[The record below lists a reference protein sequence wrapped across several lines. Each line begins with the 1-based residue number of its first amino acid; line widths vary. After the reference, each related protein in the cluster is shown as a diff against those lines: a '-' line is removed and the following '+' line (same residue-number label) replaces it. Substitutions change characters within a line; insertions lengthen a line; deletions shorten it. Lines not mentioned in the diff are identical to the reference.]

1 MNSKLYRLIFSVAR
15 GMLVAVQEFAKGCGK
30 AGNAAAGASTGP
42 SVFVPVFWLT
52 ALTAAM
58 TGMPRTLHAQTLPI
72 QVDKGAPGAQPY
84 VGTAANG
91 TPVVNIAPP
100 NRPGG
105 TSINHFIQYNVGPSG
120 VVVNNSGQN
129 SQTQIAG
136 WVQGNM
142 QLGNNHAGTI
152 VQQVTAPNPSQL
164 LGMQEIAG
172 NRASLV
178 IANPAGITCSGCGTI
193 NADRFTLSTGRP
205 VFSAG
210 GELTGFD
217 VRQGGIA
224 IDGQGLSSP
233 QAQVNLLSRAISV
246 NAQVWADRL
255 NAVTGANQIDHQS
268 LGATPQAGSGATPQ
282 IALDASALGSMY
294 AGAVRLVGTEKGVG
308 FNVGGNI
315 TATTGDITLDANGD
329 VHIVSGAR
337 LQTPGAATI
346 AGSNIDNA
354 GTITTRGSI
363 VATTQGQL
371 ANSGTLAAG
380 ADLLAQADR
389 IANSGT
395 IGAGVDENANVT
407 VAATAKLV
415 AKISLQSSGSVV
427 AGGDAN
433 LSAET
438 LDLSNGSVISHGTAN
453 LSASGD
459 IIHRN
464 ARVEGAALRIDA
476 GGDLDN
482 QGGAL
487 VAGRSGAT
495 IYTASLQNQAGTVT
509 SGGALDLTARQ
520 VIDSTGGTIASTGDT
535 TVTAASVINRSGT
548 LGSTEGSLT
557 LQGALDNTDGKALAT
572 RDLKVSGGAIANDNG
587 KMAGQS
593 VLLDAGDQ
601 ALSNAGGTIQ
611 GGTGATAL
619 SAGNVTN
626 AAGSITSAGTLDVR
640 TPGRIDNQ
648 GGTLAANGSATV
660 AAGQINNQR
669 GSLGS
674 SQSSLSLTGPL
685 DNTGG
690 KALAAIDLT
699 ATGGPIVND
708 AGQMSAGQRL
718 SLDTGGHALA
728 NAAGKI
734 SAGDL
739 SARTGALNNSGG
751 VIQATRTMS
760 LDTHGQPYDNSQ
772 GGLTVAKGDLTFDTG
787 SLNNHGG
794 TVSGGRDLKLTGTTL
809 DNTSGKI
816 VADGPLEMTGDSLA
830 NADGKVA
837 SNGDATL
844 RIANVL
850 DNTVGHTHAGGTL
863 DVRAGT
869 IFNRNTLGSTVDNP
883 LGMEGEAVKLAA
895 SVIDNTQGA
904 LRADTTLIAT
914 TAALDNSRGETTSGG
929 TAQLYVAAT
938 TNTRGLL
945 SADQAILVSGTS
957 LTGDGTVQ
965 SKGDVTL
972 NLASDFN
979 NAGTV
984 TSGQNTTLDTSGDIT
999 NTGIL
1004 SAGQAL
1010 DVHGRNITNAGELF
1024 GQESSHLRAD
1034 QAVTNSGLIDGGI
1047 VRVDAGTAVTNVD
1060 RIYGDSVSIGAGQK
1074 IVNDANPA
1082 TGNGGVI
1089 ASRVG
1094 DVNLGAPDIV
1104 NREHAL
1110 IYSSQDLNVGG
1121 ALDDSGN
1128 VVGRASSLT
1137 NASATIDVARNAN
1150 IDAASIL
1157 NQNSHFATTVT
1168 DTGTVTQ
1175 LIYRL
1180 KGTAVDID
1188 PATAIFFDWKYGA
1201 TDYYHPATD
1210 LGWLHQDGN
1219 ERGAPRWLVLPS
1231 DQYPFSQFGP
1241 PFDWSRRMDGT
1252 AGPVLAWGSYQ
1263 VEGNNSFAP
1272 VDQWSPVGLAFAQ
1285 FSETD
1290 NVGNVVSVTNERFY
1304 YKPDDAIWDKFDV
1317 ARPGSAPPPFQGP
1330 CANDAPASC
1339 QTAQRDYQAW
1349 HDENFPKY
1357 QALNDKIKAFN
1368 KDFHARSVWD
1378 FYVLNEQTRV
1388 RDETVASTDPAR
1400 ILVGGDARLN
1410 GAVVNDKSQILV
1422 GGTLKVPAPVDN
1434 RGYTGTRIESISG
1447 SQDWYYVNYGV
1458 NDPDRRIKP
1467 GALPPVDLTL
1477 PVVLATGSSLDH
1489 QLVNGTGTNVGA
1501 KPGIAPIS
1509 NAPTMMQVSLDTGGA
1524 TSGPQLEGNYPGS
1537 RLGGAVIRTVTPS
1550 LAVPRNALFTVNTQP
1565 GAHYLIETDPR
1576 FTSQRQW
1583 MSSDYML
1590 NQLGRDP
1597 GDVLKRLGD
1606 GFYEA
1611 RLVADAVM
1619 LATGQRFTGDYADNQ
1634 SQYIGLM
1641 NAGVTFAR
1649 KYQLTVGTELSP
1661 EQMRALTSDI
1671 VWLVEKTVQLP
1682 DGSTQTVLVPQ
1693 VYLMTRVGDIKGDG
1707 TLISANNVTIQTDG
1721 DVKNTGTIASRKVML
1736 IEAGSIINERGTL
1749 AAGSMEL
1756 DAKQDIDN
1764 LAGTINAGKLSATAG
1779 RDINLTSTTATGS
1792 NRIGETAASHT
1803 AVSGVSVLNVDSA
1816 TLKAGRDVNAQAASV
1831 TATGDLAMHAER
1843 DINLDTVHVGDRRD
1857 SVTDSRNRTSTA
1869 YSADIGT
1876 QITGKNVTLAAD
1888 QDVNAKAAYVNA
1900 GEKLDVHA
1908 RRDINVTAGQ
1918 ASVAIRDEQG
1928 STSGGFLSKSSTH
1941 TIDAISRMEAMG
1953 STFSGDTVTMKA
1965 DRDLAV
1971 AGSTVVA
1978 THDLDLT
1985 AEHNLG
1991 ITGTE
1996 TESSAYSFREEKKS
2010 GFGAT
2015 GGGISYG
2022 NRNQK
2027 DTINDRGTQ
2036 QAGSLVGSTDGS
2048 VNMKA
2053 GSTLTV
2059 NGSDLIAKQDITGV
2073 GADVNIEAAKN
2084 RQHHDE
2090 THEVKQSGFTL
2101 GVSGGAPG
2109 AALNAGNKISSASKS
2124 EDGRASA
2131 LWGMAATR
2139 DIYDAGKLMD
2149 SKGAMEGA
2157 AVTLSY
2163 GTTHSKQTLTQ
2174 DSTSHDGSSVRAGG
2188 TAKFVAT
2195 GVDADGNRTAGDLNI
2210 VGSEIDASKV
2220 ALGAKHD
2227 VNIVS
2232 ATDTDESHRT
2242 NKSTSASVGVSY
2254 GLGKD
2259 NAGFGVSASASQ
2271 TKGNSDSVGATQSNS
2286 HVRGKESVVIVS
2298 GNDTNI
2304 QGATIHGGTVGMDV
2318 GGDLNL
2324 ASRQDTGESHARQ
2337 QSVGGGISISQGG
2350 ASGSFSAS
2358 KGKADGSYANVSEQ
2372 SGIFAG
2378 DGGFDITVKG
2388 NTDLKGALIDSEASR
2403 EKNRLSTGTLS
2414 WSDIA
2419 NHSDYGATSYGV
2431 SGGGTVGSNN
2441 SDKSSGQTSGKNTGG
2456 ISPMIPQHKSGRQDG
2471 AAQVAIADGTIT
2483 ITDSANQKQDLA
2495 TLRRDTTGTNSQ
2507 VGSNPDLEKL
2517 LNKQADTMAAA
2528 QAAGEA
2534 VAKTVGDIAQAR
2546 LEDANKRYAEAAEA
2560 NRVNPS
2566 AENQAAM
2573 EAAQADIDGWRDG
2586 GGYRAALHA
2595 AGGAFI
2601 AGLGGGNA
2609 LAGAGG
2615 AAAASLAGEKLG
2627 ELSRAIAGRAD
2638 TGNAAV
2644 DEALGNF
2651 AANIASGGL
2660 GGLVGGGSGAA
2671 TAANVDRF
2679 NRQLH
2684 QSEKDLIHAKANGDA
2699 AEEKRLTD
2707 AACYRVQ
2714 CWAEFSPNSP
2724 EYLAKYVSDADATRL
2739 SSELAWV
2746 DSQRLAGGRFDYTL
2760 PQQAKDIVSRQWD
2773 QFSRGVQKIG
2783 QDVLNFPSD
2792 VVNQFPRIGGGA
2804 PQGDPN
2810 PLIDVKDG
2818 GNGTPPTPAVVTGPV
2833 TGMTPNGMPV
2843 PIAPG
2848 IVVPGSPETQVP
2860 SNALASSDNEHVGGR
2875 NSSANGEKGFDPSNI
2890 EDKLNGYLL
2899 DPTHTQN
2906 QTKANWFS
2914 QALGFDQ
2921 SNWQDLAK
2929 QLYFDPAKAVP
2940 TKATQYGQT
2949 YEQVIS
2955 INGANG
2961 KTIDTTFVFMKDRSG
2976 TVRLVTGIPAK
2987 K

>member
-1 MNSKLYRLIFSVAR
+1 MAGVMNSKLYRLIFNVAR
-15 GMLVAVQEFAKGCGK
+15 GMLVAVQECAKGCGK
-30 AGNAAAGASTGP
+30 AGDAGARASAGP
-42 SVFVPVFWLT
+42 SVFVPVFWFT
-52 ALTAAM
+52 ALTVAM
-58 TGMPRTLHAQTLPI
+58 TGLPMTLYAQTLPI

-105 TSINHFIQYNVGPSG
+105 TSINNFIQYNVGPSG

-129 SQTQIAG
+129 SQTRIAG

-233 QAQVNLLSRAISV
+233 QAQVDLLSRAISV
-246 NAQVWADRL
+246 NAQVWTDRL

-268 LGATPQAGSGATPQ
+268 LGATPQAGMGAAPQ

-294 AGAVRLVGTEKGVG
+294 AGAIRLVGTEKGVG
-308 FNVGGNI
+308 FNIGGNI
-315 TATTGDITLDANGD
+315 AATTGDITLDVNGD
-329 VHIVSGAR
+329 VRTVPGAR
-337 LQTPGAATI
+337 LQSSGAATL

-363 VATTQGQL
+363 IATTQGQL
-371 ANSGTLAAG
+371 ANSGTLTAG

-407 VAATAKLV
+407 VAATANVL
-415 AKISLQSSGSVV
+415 AKTSLQSSGTVV

-433 LSAET
+433 LSAAT
-438 LDLSNGSVISHGTAN
+438 LDLSNGSVVSHGAAN

-464 ARVEGAALRIDA
+464 ARVEGAALRVEA
-476 GGDLDN
+476 GGALDN

-495 IYTASLQNQAGTVT
+495 IHAASLQNQAGTVT

-520 VIDSTGGTIASTGDT
+520 VIDSTGGTIASTRDT

-548 LGSTEGSLT
+548 LGSTEGSLA

-572 RDLKVSGGAIANDNG
+572 RDLKVSGGAITNDNG

-593 VLLDAGDQ
+593 VLLDAGNQ
-601 ALSNAGGTIQ
+601 SLSNAGGTIQ
-611 GGTGATAL
+611 GGMGATAL
-619 SAGNVTN
+619 SAGNVNN

-648 GGTLAANGSATV
+648 GGTLAANGASTV
-660 AAGQINNQR
+660 AASQINNQR

-674 SQSSLSLTGPL
+674 SQSSLSVTGPL

-718 SLDTGGHALA
+718 SLDTAGHTLA
-728 NAAGKI
+728 NATGRI

-739 SARTGALNNSGG
+739 SAGTGAVNNQGG

-760 LDTHGQPYDNSQ
+760 VDTHGQTYDNSQ
-772 GGLTVAKGDLTFDTG
+772 DGLTVANGNLTLDTG
-787 SLNNHGG
+787 ALNNQGG
-794 TVSGGRDLKLTGTTL
+794 TVSGRRDLTLTGTAL
-809 DNTSGKI
+809 DNAAGKI
-816 VADGPLEMTGDSLA
+816 IAGGPLGLTGESLA
-830 NADGKVA
+830 NADGKIA

-850 DNTVGHTHAGGTL
+850 DNTAGHTHAGGI
-863 DVRAGT
+863 DVQAGT
-869 IFNRNTLGSTVDNP
+869 VFNRNTLGSTVENP
-883 LGMEGEAVKLAA
+883 LGMEGGAVKLSANA
-895 SVIDNTQGA
+895 IDNTQGA

-914 TAALDNSRGETTSGG
+914 AATLDNSRGEATSGG
-929 TAQLYVAAT
+929 PAQFDVAAT

-945 SADQAILVSGTS
+945 SADQAIRVSGTS

-972 NLASDFN
+972 KLASDFN

-984 TSGQNTTLDTSGDIT
+984 AAGKNTTLDTTGDVT

-1034 QAVTNSGLIDGGI
+1034 QSVTNSGLIDGGI

-1060 RIYGDSVSIGAGQK
+1060 RIYGDTVSIGAGQR
-1074 IVNDANPA
+1074 IVNDTNPL

-1150 IDAASIL
+1150 IDAESIL
-1157 NQNSHFATTVT
+1157 NQNNHFATTVT
-1168 DTGTVTQ
+1168 DTGTVTH
-1175 LIYRL
+1175 LAYRL
-1180 KGTAVDID
+1180 KGSTVDID
-1188 PATAIFFDWKYGA
+1188 PTTAIFFDWKYGA

-1210 LGWLHQDGN
+1210 IGWLQKDGN

-1263 VEGNNSFAP
+1263 VEGDNSFTP

-1285 FSETD
+1285 YSETD
-1290 NVGNVVSVTNERFY
+1290 NVGNVLSVTNERFY

-1317 ARPGSAPPPFQGP
+1317 TRPGAVPPPFQGP

-1339 QTAQRDYQAW
+1339 QTAQQAYRVW

-1368 KDFHARSVWD
+1368 KDFHARSVSD
-1378 FYVLNEQTRV
+1378 FYVLDEQTRV

-1400 ILVGGDARLN
+1400 VLVGGDARLN

-1422 GGTLKVPAPVDN
+1422 GGTLTVPAPVDN

-1467 GALPPVDLTL
+1467 GALPPVDLNL
-1477 PVVLATGSSLDH
+1477 PLVLATGSWLDH
-1489 QLVNGTGTNVGA
+1489 QLVNGTGANVGA

-1509 NAPTMMQVSLDTGGA
+1509 NAPTMKQVPLDTGGA
-1524 TSGPQLEGNYPGS
+1524 TSGPQLESNGPGS
-1537 RLGGAVIRTVTPS
+1537 RLGDTVIRTVTPS

-1597 GDVLKRLGD
+1597 GNVLKRLGD

-1619 LATGQRFTGDYADNQ
+1619 LGTGQRFTGDYVDNQ

-1671 VWLVEKTVQLP
+1671 VWLVEKAVTLP

-1693 VYLMTRVGDIKGDG
+1693 VYLMTRVGEIKGDS

-1764 LAGTINAGKLSATAG
+1764 LAGTINASKLSATAG

-1792 NRIGETAASHT
+1792 NRIGETAASHA

-1816 TLKAGRDVNAQAASV
+1816 TLKAGRDVNAQAASI

-1843 DINLDTVHVGDRRD
+1843 DINLDTMQVGDRRD

-1876 QITGKNVTLAAD
+1876 QITGKNVTLSAD

-1941 TIDAISRMEAMG
+1941 TIDAISRTEAMG

-1978 THDLDLT
+1978 THDLNLT
-1985 AEHNLG
+1985 AERNLG
-1991 ITGTE
+1991 ITGAE

-2027 DTINDRGTQ
+2027 DAINDRGTQ

-2059 NGSDLIAKQDITGV
+2059 NGSDLIAKKDITGV
-2073 GADVNIEAAKN
+2073 GADVNIEAAQN
-2084 RQHHDE
+2084 PQHHDE

-2101 GVSGGAPG
+2101 GVSGGAAG

-2139 DIYDAGKLMD
+2139 DLYDAGKLMD

-2232 ATDTDESHRT
+2232 TTDTDESHST

-2286 HVRGKESVVIVS
+2286 HVRAKESVVIVS

-2388 NTDLKGALIDSEASR
+2388 NTDLKGALIDSEASKD
-2403 EKNRLSTGTLS
+2403 KNRLSTGTLS
-2414 WSDIA
+2414 WSDIT
-2419 NHSDYGATSYGV
+2419 NHSDYSATSYGV

-2441 SDKSSGQTSGKNTGG
+2441 SDKNSGQTSGKNTGG
-2456 ISPMIPQHKSGRQDG
+2456 ISPMIPQHKSGSQDG
-2471 AAQVAIADGTIT
+2471 SAQAAIADGTIT

-2560 NRVNPS
+2560 NRLNPS

-2573 EAAQADIDGWRDG
+2573 EAAQADIDGWKESG
-2586 GGYRAALHA
+2586 SYRAALHA

-2627 ELSRAIAGRAD
+2627 ELSRTVAGAAD
-2638 TGNAAV
+2638 TGNAAL

-2651 AANIASGGL
+2651 AANIAGGGL
-2660 GGLVGGGSGAA
+2660 GGLIGGGAGAA

-2684 QSEKDLIHAKANGDA
+2684 PDE
-2699 AEEKRLTD
+2699 R
-2707 AACYRVQ
+2707 
-2714 CWAEFSPNSP
+2714 
-2724 EYLAKYVSDADATRL
+2724 
-2739 SSELAWV
+2739 
-2746 DSQRLAGGRFDYTL
+2746 
-2760 PQQAKDIVSRQWD
+2760 
-2773 QFSRGVQKIG
+2773 
-2783 QDVLNFPSD
+2783 
-2792 VVNQFPRIGGGA
+2792 
-2804 PQGDPN
+2804 
-2810 PLIDVKDG
+2810 
-2818 GNGTPPTPAVVTGPV
+2818 
-2833 TGMTPNGMPV
+2833 
-2843 PIAPG
+2843 
-2848 IVVPGSPETQVP
+2848 
-2860 SNALASSDNEHVGGR
+2860 
-2875 NSSANGEKGFDPSNI
+2875 
-2890 EDKLNGYLL
+2890 
-2899 DPTHTQN
+2899 
-2906 QTKANWFS
+2906 
-2914 QALGFDQ
+2914 
-2921 SNWQDLAK
+2921 
-2929 QLYFDPAKAVP
+2929 
-2940 TKATQYGQT
+2940 
-2949 YEQVIS
+2949 
-2955 INGANG
+2955 
-2961 KTIDTTFVFMKDRSG
+2961 
-2976 TVRLVTGIPAK
+2976 
-2987 K
+2987 

>member
-1 MNSKLYRLIFSVAR
+1 MNTKLYRLVFNVAR
-15 GMLVAVQEFAKGCGK
+15 GMLVAVRECAKGRGK
-30 AGNAAAGASTGP
+30 DRHAVADAGAGP
-42 SVFVPVFWLT
+42 SAFVPVFWFA
-52 ALTAAM
+52 ALTSAM
-58 TGMPRTLHAQTLPI
+58 IGLPMTLQAQTLSI

-105 TSINHFIQYNVGPSG
+105 TSINNFIQYNVGPSG
-120 VVVNNSGQN
+120 VVVNNAGQN

-136 WVQGNM
+136 WVQRNM

-193 NADRFTLSTGRP
+193 NADRFTLGTGRP

-210 GELTGFD
+210 GDLTGFD
-217 VRQGGIA
+217 VRQGAIA

-233 QAQVNLLSRAISV
+233 QAQVDLLSRAISI

-268 LGATPQAGSGATPQ
+268 LAATPQAGSGAAPRF
-282 IALDASALGSMY
+282 ALDASTLGSMY

-329 VHIVSGAR
+329 VRIVPGAR
-337 LQTPGAATI
+337 LQSQGVATL

-363 VATTQGQL
+363 VAATQGQL
-371 ANSGTLAAG
+371 
-380 ADLLAQADR
+380 
-389 IANSGT
+389 
-395 IGAGVDENANVT
+395 NA
-407 VAATAKLV
+407 
-415 AKISLQSSGSVV
+415 
-427 AGGDAN
+427 
-433 LSAET
+433 E
-438 LDLSNGSVISHGTAN
+438 
-453 LSASGD
+453 
-459 IIHRN
+459 
-464 ARVEGAALRIDA
+464 
-476 GGDLDN
+476 
-482 QGGAL
+482 
-487 VAGRSGAT
+487 
-495 IYTASLQNQAGTVT
+495 
-509 SGGALDLTARQ
+509 
-520 VIDSTGGTIASTGDT
+520 
-535 TVTAASVINRSGT
+535 
-548 LGSTEGSLT
+548 
-557 LQGALDNTDGKALAT
+557 
-572 RDLKVSGGAIANDNG
+572 
-587 KMAGQS
+587 
-593 VLLDAGDQ
+593 
-601 ALSNAGGTIQ
+601 
-611 GGTGATAL
+611 
-619 SAGNVTN
+619 
-626 AAGSITSAGTLDVR
+626 GSITGAGTLDVR
-640 TPGRIDNQ
+640 TPGVIDNQ
-648 GGTLAANGSATV
+648 GGTLAANEAAALV
-660 AAGQINNQR
+660 AGQINNQR

-718 SLDTGGHALA
+718 SLDTAGHTLA

-739 SARTGALNNSGG
+739 SASTRSVNNSGG
-751 VIQATRTMS
+751 VVQATRTMS
-760 LDTHGQPYDNSQ
+760 LDTHGQTYDN
-772 GGLTVAKGDLTFDTG
+772 GRDGVTVANGTFTFDTG
-787 SLNNHGG
+787 SLNNSGG
-794 TVSGGRDLKLTGTTL
+794 TVSGGRDLRLTGTAL
-809 DNTSGKI
+809 DNTTGKI
-816 VADGPLEMTGDSLA
+816 IAGGPLEVNGDSLA
-830 NADGKVA
+830 NVGGKVA

-850 DNTVGHTHAGGTL
+850 DNTAGHTHAGGTL
-863 DVRAGT
+863 DVQAGT
-869 IFNRNTLGSTVDNP
+869 VFNRNTLGGTADNP
-883 LGMEGEAVKLAA
+883 LGMEGGAVKLAA

-914 TAALDNSRGETTSGG
+914 AATLDNSRGETTSGG
-929 TAQLYVAAT
+929 TAQLDVAAT

-945 SADQAILVSGTS
+945 SADQALRISGTS

-965 SKGDVTL
+965 SRGDVTL
-972 NLASDFN
+972 KLTSDFH
-979 NAGTV
+979 NAGTI
-984 TSGQNTTLDTSGDIT
+984 TAGKNTTLDTTGDIT
-999 NTGIL
+999 NTGTL

-1010 DVHGRNITNAGELF
+1010 DVHGRNIANAGELF
-1024 GQESSHLRAD
+1024 GQESSHLRVD
-1034 QAVTNSGLIDGGI
+1034 QGVTNSGLIDGGI
-1047 VRVDAGTAVTNVD
+1047 VRIDAGAAVTNVD
-1060 RIYGDSVSIGAGQK
+1060 RIYGDSVSIGAGQQ
-1074 IVNDANPA
+1074 IVNDANPV
-1082 TGNGGVI
+1082 TGIGGVI
-1089 ASRVG
+1089 ASRIG

-1137 NASATIDVARNAN
+1137 NASATIDVVRNAS
-1150 IDAASIL
+1150 IDAAVIL
-1157 NQNSHFATTVT
+1157 NQNSHFATAVN

-1175 LIYRL
+1175 LAYRL
-1180 KGTAVDID
+1180 KGSTVDID
-1188 PATAIFFDWKYGA
+1188 PTTAIFFDWKFGT

-1210 LGWLHQDGN
+1210 IDWLQRDGN

-1231 DQYPFSQFGP
+1231 DDYPFSQFGP

-1263 VEGNNSFAP
+1263 VEGDNSFTP
-1272 VDQWSPVGLAFAQ
+1272 IDRWSPVGLAFAQ

-1304 YKPDDAIWDKFDV
+1304 YQPDDAIWDKFGV
-1317 ARPGSAPPPFQGP
+1317 ARPGSVPPPFQGP

-1339 QTAQRDYQAW
+1339 QTAQLAYQAW

-1368 KDFHARSVWD
+1368 KDFHARSVSD
-1378 FYVLNEQTRV
+1378 FYVLNQQTRV

-1410 GAVVNDKSQILV
+1410 GAVVNDKSQVLV
-1422 GGTLKVPAPVDN
+1422 GGTLTVPSPVDN
-1434 RGYTGTRIESISG
+1434 RGYTGTRVESNSG

-1467 GALPPVDLTL
+1467 GVLPPVDLNL
-1477 PVVLATGSSLDH
+1477 PLVLATGSSLDH
-1489 QLVNGTGTNVGA
+1489 QSVNGTGTNVGA
-1501 KPGIAPIS
+1501 KPGITPIS
-1509 NAPTMMQVSLDTGGA
+1509 NVPTMMQVSLDTGGA
-1524 TSGPQLEGNYPGS
+1524 TSGPKLEANGPGS
-1537 RLGGAVIRTVTPS
+1537 RLGGNVIRTVTPS
-1550 LAVPRNALFTVNTQP
+1550 LALPPNALFTVNTQP

-1576 FTSQRQW
+1576 FTNQRQW
-1583 MSSDYML
+1583 RSSDYML
-1590 NQLGRDP
+1590 EQLGRDP
-1597 GDVLKRLGD
+1597 GNVLKRLGD

-1641 NAGVTFAR
+1641 NAGVTFGQ

-1671 VWLVEKTVQLP
+1671 VWLVEKTVTLP
-1682 DGSTQTVLVPQ
+1682 DGSTQRVLVPQ
-1693 VYLMTRVGDIKGDG
+1693 VYLMTRVGDIQGDG
-1707 TLISANNVTIQTDG
+1707 TLIAASKIDIQTSG

-1736 IEAGSIINERGTL
+1736 IEAGNIVNERGTL
-1749 AAGSMEL
+1749 TAGTMDL
-1756 DAKQDIDN
+1756 NAKQDIDN
-1764 LAGTINAGKLSATAG
+1764 LAGTINADKLSATAG
-1779 RDINLTSTTATGS
+1779 RDINLTTTTATGG
-1792 NRIGETAASHT
+1792 NRIGEAAASHT
-1803 AVSGVSVLNVDSA
+1803 ALSGISVLDVDSA
-1816 TLKAGRDVNAQAASV
+1816 TLKAGRDVNARAASI
-1831 TATGDLAMHAER
+1831 TATGDLGMHARR
-1843 DINLDTVHVGDRRD
+1843 DINLETVQVGDRRD

-1876 QITGKNVTLAAD
+1876 QLMGKNVTLAAG
-1888 QDVNAKAAYVNA
+1888 QDVNTKAAYVNA

-1908 RRDINVTAGQ
+1908 KRDINVTAGQ

-1928 STSGGFLSKSSTH
+1928 STSGGVLSKSSTH
-1941 TIDAISRMEAMG
+1941 TIDAVSRTEAMG

-1971 AGSTVVA
+1971 AGSTVAA
-1978 THDLDLT
+1978 TQDLNLT
-1985 AEHNLG
+1985 ADRNLG
-1991 ITGTE
+1991 ITTTE

-2022 NRNQK
+2022 SRNQK

-2048 VNMKA
+2048 LNLKA

-2059 NGSDLIAKQDITGV
+2059 KGSDLIAKQDITGV
-2073 GADVNIEAAKN
+2073 GADVSIEAAQN

-2109 AALNAGNKISSASKS
+2109 AALNAGNKINSAAKN

-2139 DIYDAGKLMD
+2139 DLYDAGKLMD

-2174 DSTSHDGSSVRAGG
+2174 ESTSHDGSSARAGG

-2195 GVDADGNRTAGDLNI
+2195 GVDAHGNKTAGDLNI
-2210 VGSEIDASKV
+2210 AGSEIDASKV
-2220 ALGAKHD
+2220 VLGAKHD

-2232 ATDTDESHRT
+2232 ATDTDESHST

-2286 HVRGKESVVIVS
+2286 HVRGKDSVLIVS
-2298 GNDTNI
+2298 GSDTNI
-2304 QGATIHGGTVGMDV
+2304 QGATIHGDTVGMDV
-2318 GGDLNL
+2318 GGDLNV
-2324 ASRQDTGESHARQ
+2324 ASRQDTGESRARQ
-2337 QSVGGGISISQGG
+2337 QSIGGGISISQGG

-2358 KGKADGSYANVSEQ
+2358 QGKADGSYANVSEQ
-2372 SGIFAG
+2372 SGIYAG
-2378 DGGFDITVKG
+2378 EGGFDITVKG
-2388 NTDLKGALIDSEASR
+2388 NTDLKGALIDSEADK
-2403 EKNRLSTGTLS
+2403 EKNSLSTGTLS

-2419 NHSDYGATSYGV
+2419 NHSDYSATSYGV
-2431 SGGGTVGSNN
+2431 SGGGTVGRNT
-2441 SDKSSGQTSGKNTGG
+2441 SDKNSGQTSGKNTGG
-2456 ISPMIPQHKSGRQDG
+2456 ISPMIPQHKSGSQDG
-2471 AAQVAIADGTIT
+2471 SAQSAIADSTIT

-2495 TLRRDTTGTNSQ
+2495 TLRRDTTRTNSQ
-2507 VGSNPDLEKL
+2507 VGSKPDLEKL

-2566 AENQAAM
+2566 PENQAAM
-2573 EAAQADIDGWRDG
+2573 DAAQADIDGWKDSG
-2586 GGYRAALHA
+2586 SYRAALHT

-2609 LAGAGG
+2609 LAGATG

-2627 ELSRAIAGRAD
+2627 ELSSAIAGRAD
-2638 TGNAAV
+2638 TGNAAL
-2644 DEALGNF
+2644 DEALGNI
-2651 AANIASGGL
+2651 AANIVGGGL
-2660 GGLVGGGSGAA
+2660 AGVMGGGSGAA

-2684 QSEKDLIHAKANGDA
+2684 PDEYDLARKHAGIVARRLGITEQE
-2699 AEEKRLTD
+2699 AEGRI
-2707 AACYRVQ
+2707 V
-2714 CWAEFSPNSP
+2714 AEILRNSDKQTAEASGGKQDWEVRSIIGCRNLNCDGYKNDP
-2724 EYLAKYVSDADATRL
+2724 EYANHNYNSEYIKSNKATSDRGQEQIKAGWTGEELRQKNLVYERTGKLATTGVACLFAGPISCKAAASGLATTL
-2739 SSELAWV
+2739 GISYLTEKPLTTAE
-2746 DSQRLAGGRFDYTL
+2746 AMGGFY
-2760 PQQAKDIVSRQWD
+2760 
-2773 QFSRGVQKIG
+2773 
-2783 QDVLNFPSD
+2783 
-2792 VVNQFPRIGGGA
+2792 GGA
-2804 PQGDPN
+2804 LGGIYGQALNTWSAETSSLMQTFSLFVTKTGTIFSGKQIGVPLGNMTGLGKSVDPMF
-2810 PLIDVKDG
+2810 D
-2818 GNGTPPTPAVVTGPV
+2818 PV
-2833 TGMTPNGMPV
+2833 TNPWW
-2843 PIAPG
+2843 G
-2848 IVVPGSPETQVP
+2848 INNTLEQ
-2860 SNALASSDNEHVGGR
+2860 
-2875 NSSANGEKGFDPSNI
+2875 
-2890 EDKLNGYLL
+2890 LNG
-2899 DPTHTQN
+2899 
-2906 QTKANWFS
+2906 
-2914 QALGFDQ
+2914 
-2921 SNWQDLAK
+2921 
-2929 QLYFDPAKAVP
+2929 
-2940 TKATQYGQT
+2940 
-2949 YEQVIS
+2949 
-2955 INGANG
+2955 G
-2961 KTIDTTFVFMKDRSG
+2961 KK
-2976 TVRLVTGIPAK
+2976 
-2987 K
+2987 